1 MIAQCTNT
9 LRGELEAF
17 HRFPELR
24 LEKHSKT
31 HSRDLGRVLL
41 RTLIRD
47 KVFDGSSYLGNPMSL
62 IHQGGRR
69 INAMCS
75 KLLKESRGLPRVS
88 RARLVSGHS
97 HVLTSGNVSQATH
110 QLPRRHLL
118 PMV

>member
-1 MIAQCTNT
+1 MSERRSSLRTFGKRTTPARTSRSFVRKRLPLHLACRERSTFMIAQCTNT

-62 IHQGGRR
+62 IHQGGLVQ
-69 INAMCS
+69 
-75 KLLKESRGLPRVS
+75 LL
-88 RARLVSGHS
+88 
-97 HVLTSGNVSQATH
+97 TQ
-110 QLPRRHLL
+110 
-118 PMV
+118 